1 MNMYTTFNSSKCS
14 YHNKHKEGEFKLIK
28 IASDCSINHNDI
40 RYSVIIFSI
49 TSSVEIC
56 ILGNPSIHV
65 PAKHMF
71 HIIKGSS
78 FTIKAPAKASLIMLS
93 FKGIDYVCYK
103 TEYAKLTNQIDALK
117 LAQSPIPI
125 KPILL
130 GCMEQVQRY
139 LQESICCHHLQ
150 ELKRKEV
157 SILLK
162 HLYTIEELAPLIT
175 DMMQASNDFN
185 ANVHYHASKAR
196 NAKELAQLCGYSMKT
211 FERTF
216 KQQFDS
222 TPYQWINKQ
231 KKTQLMEYLS
241 DKNLSIKQIAMTMQF
256 ASSSHLNSFCKKQFG
271 VTTSQLR
278 VKLEYGNKKN

>member
-1 MNMYTTFNSSKCS
+1 MHTTFNSSKCS
-14 YHNKHKEGEFKLIK
+14 YYNKHKEGEFKLIK
-28 IASDCSINHNDI
+28 VASDCSINYSDI
-40 RYSVIIFSI
+40 RHSVIVFSI
-49 TSSVEIC
+49 ASSVEIC
-56 ILGNPSIHV
+56 ILGNPSIQV
-65 PAKHMF
+65 PEKHMF

-78 FTIKAPAKASLIMLS
+78 FTIKAPANARLITLS
-93 FKGIDYVCYK
+93 FKGIDYVCHK
-103 TEYAKLTNQIDALK
+103 VEYTRLTNKIESLKLTQH
-117 LAQSPIPI
+117 PILI
-125 KPILL
+125 KPILF
-130 GCMEQVQRY
+130 GCMEQVQKY
-139 LQESICCHHLQ
+139 LQESICCYHLQ

-162 HLYTIEELAPLIT
+162 QLYSIEELAPLIT

-185 ANVHYHASKAR
+185 ANVHYHAKNAK

-231 KKTQLMEYLS
+231 KKAQLIDFLYE
-241 DKNLSIKQIAMTMQF
+241 KKLSIKQIAITMQF
-256 ASSSHLNSFCKKQFG
+256 ASSSHLNTFCKKQFG

-278 VKLEYGNKKN
+278 TKLEYENKTN

>member
-1 MNMYTTFNSSKCS
+1 MHTTFNAFKCS
-14 YHNKHKEGEFKLIK
+14 YYNKHKEGEFKLIK
-28 IASDCSINHNDI
+28 ITSDCSINHNEI
-40 RYSVIIFSI
+40 RYSVIVFSI
-49 TSSVEIC
+49 ASSVEIC

-71 HIIKGSS
+71 HIMKGSS
-78 FTIKAPAKASLIMLS
+78 FTIKGSANTSLIMLS
-93 FKGIDYVCYK
+93 FKRIDYVCHK
-103 TEYAKLTNQIDALK
+103 VEYAKLTNQIEVLK
-117 LAQSPIPI
+117 LPQRPIQI

-130 GCMEQVQRY
+130 GCMEQIQRY
-139 LQESICCHHLQ
+139 LQGSICCHHLQ
-150 ELKRKEV
+150 ELKRKEI

-185 ANVHYHASKAR
+185 ANVHYHAPKAR

-216 KQQFDS
+216 KQQFNS

-231 KKTQLMEYLS
+231 KKIQLIEYLS

-256 ASSSHLNSFCKKQFG
+256 ASSSHLNTFCKKQFG
-271 VTTSQLR
+271 VTTS
-278 VKLEYGNKKN
+278 